1 MNRATVRKV
10 FALGLVVWIVG
21 AVLVALTTRTGQI
34 TSTSVY
40 DVGLAMTGAGAV
52 ITFLSWIMA
61 LVASAALG
69 RWGWFI
75 VTLIL
80 GLIGVIPMMII
91 YSFLGPSR
99 GMESRAPRRPMPVG

>member
-10 FALGLVVWIVG
+10 FVLGLVVWIVG
-21 AVLVALTTRTGQI
+21 AVTVALTTRSGQV
-34 TSTSVY
+34 SNTSVY
-40 DVGLAMTGAGAV
+40 DVGLLLNGMGAV
-52 ITFLSWIMA
+52 ITVLSWLMA

-80 GLIGVIPMMII
+80 GLFGVIPMMVI
-91 YSFLGPSR
+91 YSFFGPTR
-99 GMESRAPRRPMPVG
+99 GWERAPQRPMPVG